1 MNKCFLQNKELFSS
15 LLFPL
20 SKIEFNTD
28 SRVWVFF
35 AENEKAGTGKKAS
48 IVQGW

>member
-15 LLFPL
+15 LL

-35 AENEKAGTGKKAS
+35 AENEKAGTEKKAS